1 MFLEKVP
8 SRART
13 PLEEAGI
20 TTAVAALQAG
30 MEGLTAIPGIGDS
43 TAETILSLAQEEIT
57 GESGAPVAETV
68 PAIADAEVGDDT
80 AAPIADEEPDEP
92 KERPLPQKV
101 VMRLENA
108 PSAIINGRVIY
119 KGETREVLYAHYEI
133 AVRQYPSGTW
143 SVRFHRDGE
152 FEAA

>member
-20 TTAVAALQAG
+20 TTAVAAISAG
-30 MEGLTAIPGIGDS
+30 MDGLTAIPGIGDS
-43 TAETILSLAQEEIT
+43 TAETILSVAQAEIT
-57 GESGAPVAETV
+57 GGNGDVSTGDPVEDVADTVEVPDAPA
-68 PAIADAEVGDDT
+68 PADSHPT
-80 AAPIADEEPDEP
+80 YPP
-92 KERPLPQKV
+92 RPQRV

-119 KGETREVLYAHYEI
+119 KGEVREVLYAHYEI

>member
-1 MFLEKVP
+1 MFLNKVP
-8 SRART
+8 SRAKA

-43 TAETILSLAQEEIT
+43 TAETILSVAQGEIT
-57 GESGAPVAETV
+57 GESGAPVAEAT
-68 PAIADAEVGDDT
+68 PTIADAEVGDDT
-80 AAPIADEEPDEP
+80 AAPIVEDEPGEP

-101 VMRLENA
+101 VLRLENA

-143 SVRFHRDGE
+143 SVRFYREGE